1 MKYLLILPGVL
12 VLLVLI
18 AVVRTLVSPRK
29 TSDYQ
34 PPQTDEAE
42 ALRLAGKLS
51 KMIQVDTT
59 SHAGGDDPA
68 RFRAFH
74 KTLAELFP
82 RVFSQL
88 EKTEID
94 GNLLF
99 YWKGRSQE
107 RPILLMSHQ
116 DVVPAEG
123 AWSHAP
129 FSGDIADGKVWG
141 RGASDTK
148 CSVMAF
154 FEAAEQ
160 LLAEGY
166 TPPTDV
172 YLASSCTEEWA
183 GDARR
188 SW

>member
-29 TSDYQ
+29 TSGYQ

-74 KTLAELFP
+74 KTLAPVAGEA
-82 RVFSQL
+82 
-88 EKTEID
+88 D
-94 GNLLF
+94 
-99 YWKGRSQE
+99 
-107 RPILLMSHQ
+107 
-116 DVVPAEG
+116 PAHEP
-123 AWSHAP
+123 S
-129 FSGDIADGKVWG
+129 G
-141 RGASDTK
+141 RGPGGGRMEPRA
-148 CSVMAF
+148 VF
-154 FEAAEQ
+154 
-160 LLAEGY
+160 
-166 TPPTDV
+166 
-172 YLASSCTEEWA
+172 
-183 GDARR
+183 RR
-188 SW
+188 HCGRQGLGPRRFGHEMLRHGLF

>member
-99 YWKGRSQE
+99 YWKGRSRE
-107 RPILLMSHQ
+107 KPILLMS
-116 DVVPAEG
+116 
-123 AWSHAP
+123 
-129 FSGDIADGKVWG
+129 
-141 RGASDTK
+141 
-148 CSVMAF
+148 
-154 FEAAEQ
+154 
-160 LLAEGY
+160 L
-166 TPPTDV
+166 
-172 YLASSCTEEWA
+172 
-183 GDARR
+183 
-188 SW
+188 